1 MSRRVSC
8 MIELLVGRLSNII
21 TSRIYH
27 MYTMNP
33 VAAQAMFH
41 NAGYTLQ
48 MLISTGYVVE
58 HSH

>member
-1 MSRRVSC
+1 
-8 MIELLVGRLSNII
+8 
-21 TSRIYH
+21 